1 MVSGDWWFLATT
13 TPLSLVSPP
22 ATSSRQHVLASARP
36 ATPSARASPLALN
49 KQTRDT
55 EKEAAGMEE
64 YSNINGLYWLQLI
77 LYRHAFPTQAAT
89 AEVVE
94 GLLGVG

>member
-1 MVSGDWWFLATT
+1 MVSGDWWFLAAA

-55 EKEAAGMEE
+55 EKEAAGDGRVQQ
-64 YSNINGLYWLQLI
+64 YKRALL
-77 LYRHAFPTQAAT
+77 AT
-89 AEVVE
+89 ADSLPPCLSDASSHSV
-94 GLLGVG
+94 L